1 MPQDEVI
8 IEETL
13 RPANPTVEPVEIRR
27 CKRCNKILTE
37 ENESKEYA
45 GYCEE
50 CEDNL
55 VICEDCGKIVESDES
70 YYVESM
76 DKYICQSCY
85 EARYTTCMHCDQI
98 VYSEDTTYIEDLR
111 GPVCE
116 DCYNDLNCFRCSSC
130 DSYYSG
136 EEWHDGDL
144 CSGCDQDENGES
156 IIEEYSTKV
165 NNYNTRMFQRTDTDN
180 LKSKL
185 FYGVELEVL
194 ANPVACQ
201 SDLKTANDSAA
212 AVYNILGKENILI
225 KHDGSLNSN
234 GYEIVTAPMTL
245 NRHKEF
251 WEKFFSSKRDDGKYY
266 APGLKSYNTS
276 CCGMHVHISR
286 KALNLSDICKLV
298 FFINESMNIP
308 FVEFIAARSMNN
320 YCIVKNKGFYE
331 LNQIAKNGRS
341 YSGDRYEAVNLTN
354 RDTVEIRIFRGT
366 VEKVS
371 FFKNIE
377 FVDCLIKFV
386 HNRKS
391 FLKLNYIE
399 FLKFLKKE
407 KEKYHNLYNWIVS
420 KVDYSYKEY
429 LLEGK

>member
-1 MPQDEVI
+1 MPQDELI

-13 RPANPTVEPVEIRR
+13 RPTDPTVEPVEIRR
-27 CKRCNKILTE
+27 CERCNKILTSD
-37 ENESKEYA
+37 NESSLYE
-45 GYCEE
+45 GYCKE
-50 CEDNL
+50 CEDSL
-55 VICEDCGKIVESDES
+55 VKCDDCNEIIDINDS

-76 DKYICQSCY
+76 DKHICQSCY
-85 EARYTTCMHCDQI
+85 DDRYTTCTHCGDI
-98 VYSEDTTYIEDLR
+98 VYSDDTTYIEDLR
-111 GPVCE
+111 GYVCE
-116 DCYNDLNCFRCSSC
+116 DCYNDLNCFRCNSC
-130 DSYYSG
+130 DCYYSE

-144 CSGCDQDENGES
+144 CSDCSEEENDDS
-156 IIEEYSTKV
+156 IIQEYSTRV
-165 NNYNTRMFQRTDTDN
+165 NYHTRMFQRTDTDN
-180 LKSKL
+180 PKSKL

-194 ANPVACQ
+194 ANSVMGQ

-212 AVYNILGKENILI
+212 TVYNILGKKNILI
-225 KHDGSLNSN
+225 KHDGSLHDN

-251 WEKFFSSKRDDGKYY
+251 WEKFFSDKRGDDKYY
-266 APGLKSYNTS
+266 APKLKSYNTS

-308 FVEFIAARSMNN
+308 FVEFIAARSMND
-320 YCIVKNKGFYE
+320 YCKIKNKGFYE

-354 RDTVEIRIFRGT
+354 SDTVEVRIFRGT

-371 FFKNIE
+371 FFKNME

-407 KEKYHNLYNWIVS
+407 KEKYPNLYNWIVS
-420 KVDYSYKEY
+420 KSDYNYKEY